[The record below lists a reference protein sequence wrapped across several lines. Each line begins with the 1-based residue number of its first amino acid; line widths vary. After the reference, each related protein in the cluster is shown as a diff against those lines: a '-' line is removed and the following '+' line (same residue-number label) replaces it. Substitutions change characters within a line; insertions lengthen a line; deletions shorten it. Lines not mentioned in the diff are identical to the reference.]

1 MAECIS
7 SNEIALRGN
16 AVNWVHVHLIL
27 CHAPVLGCIIGLVL
41 LLFAL
46 IRSSRELLV
55 TALWILV
62 LSAIIG
68 IPTFT
73 SGERAEHRVEHLAGV
88 DRAAME
94 EHEDTAN
101 FAFILLEA
109 LGILSLAALT
119 RIHRNRRVPRWIGS
133 LTLIVAVATAIAL
146 GWTANLG
153 GLIRHTEIHGV
164 SSGLAPPTRSAP
176 D

>member
-1 MAECIS
+1 MTECIS
-7 SNEIALRGN
+7 SNEIALRGD

-27 CHAPVLGCIIGLVL
+27 CHAPVLGCIIGLFL
-41 LLFAL
+41 FIFAL
-46 IRSSRELLV
+46 IRSSRELLI
-55 TALWILV
+55 TALWILL
-62 LSAIIG
+62 LSAMIG

-73 SGERAEHRVEHLAGV
+73 SGEHAEDSVEHLAGV
-88 DRAAME
+88 NRAAID
-94 EHEDTAN
+94 EHEDAAD
-101 FAFILLEA
+101 FAFALLEA

-119 RIHRNRRVPRWIGS
+119 QIHRNRRIPRWIGS
-133 LTLIVAVATAIAL
+133 LTLIVAVTAAIVL

-164 SSGLAPPTRSAP
+164 SSGLAPPARSAP